1 MHSFTPLACFLLL
14 LKFCFSSRTLSH
26 LCKMEEGSELDRLP
40 ELEREVFS
48 EGEGEETW
56 SEPKGQRLRCPGR
69 VPS

>member
-1 MHSFTPLACFLLL
+1 
-14 LKFCFSSRTLSH
+14 
-26 LCKMEEGSELDRLP
+26 MEEESELDRLP